1 MKKLILVL
9 ILSSAMLAISCSN
22 SEDPPQTK
30 SKDLSPPEPQWA
42 QSNQVSESV
51 LSPKLL
57 IDKEEIEKYLS
68 DFPEEEYGIYDVEE
82 VGRFY
87 IDNNPAWVKK
97 RLKSGKPWEP
107 EVLEA
112 IAQYTVPGS
121 TALDVGAHIGS
132 HTLTF
137 AQSAGP
143 NGLVYAFEP
152 QKKIYREL
160 VKNLELN
167 DIKNTVPLRFAA
179 GDQHDVIEMTP
190 TQGRD
195 GTMRVGMGGDQAEI
209 RPIDSFG
216 FSNVSIMKIDVEGH
230 EFHVLQGAA
239 QTIQKWHP
247 VIVIEIAGFYDYQDL
262 PPRDKKRI
270 KDIKSFFEKNGYQLS
285 FICHAGEPHF
295 LALPRDRQ

>member
-1 MKKLILVL
+1 
-9 ILSSAMLAISCSN
+9 
-22 SEDPPQTK
+22 
-30 SKDLSPPEPQWA
+30 
-42 QSNQVSESV
+42 
-51 LSPKLL
+51 L

-68 DFPEEEYGIYDVEE
+68 AFPEEKYGIYDVEG
-82 VGRFY
+82 VGKFY
-87 IDNNPAWVKK
+87 IDNNPAWVKR

-112 IAQYTVPGS
+112 ITRYAVPGS

-137 AQSAGP
+137 AKSVGP
-143 NGLVYAFEP
+143 KGIVFAFEP

-167 DIKNTVPLRFAA
+167 NIKNTVPLRFAV
-179 GDQHDVIEMTP
+179 GDHHDIIEMTR

-195 GTMRVGMGGDQAEI
+195 GTMRVGIGGDKAEI

-230 EFHVLQGAA
+230 ELHVLRGAA
-239 QTIQKWHP
+239 QSIQKWHP
-247 VIVIEIAGFYDYQDL
+247 VIIIEIAGYYRYQEL
-262 PPRDKKRI
+262 PAQDKKRI
-270 KDIKSFFEKNGYQLS
+270 DRITSFFEQNGYQLS

-295 LALPRDRQ
+295 LALHRDKHKSEV